1 MNRREF
7 LNVLAVAGAAGLD
20 FKHTFAAQ
28 VKSFYDLPRF
38 GNNVT
43 LLHISDTHAQLLPL
57 YYREPSVN
65 IGVGEVHNRP
75 PHLVGHALLEH
86 YGMSAGSKQAYA
98 YSHLDFEK
106 AAREYGK
113 VGGFAHL
120 ATLVKKIRDQRPG

>member
-7 LNVLAVAGAAGLD
+7 LNVLAVAAAAGLNCRQS
-20 FKHTFAAQ
+20 FARQ
-28 VKSFYDLPRF
+28 VESLYDLPTF

-43 LLHISDTHAQLLPL
+43 LLHVSDTHAQLLPL

-65 IGVGEVHNRP
+65 IGLGQSGSQP
-75 PHLVGHALLEH
+75 PYLVGDALLAH
-86 YGMSAGSKQAYA
+86 FGMGAGSKQAYA

-106 AAREYGK
+106 AAKTYGK

-120 ATLVKKIRDQRPG
+120 ATLVKK